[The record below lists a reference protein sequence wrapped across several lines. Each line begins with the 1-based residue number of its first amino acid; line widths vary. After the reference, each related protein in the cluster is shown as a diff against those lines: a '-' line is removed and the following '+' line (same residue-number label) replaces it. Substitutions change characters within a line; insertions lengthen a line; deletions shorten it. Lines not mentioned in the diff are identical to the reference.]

1 MSTHSG
7 ILIHVVFSTKQRI
20 KLLDESW
27 RNDLFGV
34 MGGNAQT
41 HKGVLLQAGGIE
53 DHVHLLLK
61 THPSFAIADTVK
73 LIKGNSSHWI
83 NQNQKTSAKFAWQRG
98 YGAFSVS
105 ESMSSVVKR
114 YIENQIQ
121 HHQKNS
127 FRDEYLE
134 LLLKH
139 RIAFKKQYV
148 FEEEHFG

>member
-83 NQNQKTSAKFAWQRG
+83 NQNQKTSVKFAWQRG

-139 RIAFKKQYV
+139 RIEFKKQYV